1 MSDKISP
8 PTKPV
13 GKSDGINQGAST
25 LTTPNKTD
33 NKIWS
38 DGKSKGSIFGKK

>member
-1 MSDKISP
+1 MSDKINP

-13 GKSDGINQGAST
+13 GKPEGINQASGK
-25 LTTPNKTD
+25 LTTPNKTE

-38 DGKSKGSIFGKK
+38 DGKAKGSVFGK